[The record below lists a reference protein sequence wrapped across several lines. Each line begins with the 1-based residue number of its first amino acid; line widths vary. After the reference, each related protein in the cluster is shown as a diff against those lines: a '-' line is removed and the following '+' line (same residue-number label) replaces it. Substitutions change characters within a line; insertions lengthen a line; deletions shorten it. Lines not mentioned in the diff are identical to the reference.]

1 MFDSITVQTASE
13 SANIQ
18 TLIYT
23 ILLAFIL
30 ASLLAMVYQKTIGN
44 QAYSKNFIQ
53 SVVLISLISAIVIQ
67 AVGDSLARGLGIMA
81 TMGIIRF
88 RNNLKDPKDLL
99 FLFASVAVGISCGS
113 YAFDIAI
120 VGTIGFSLAA
130 IILYFTP
137 LGPDKEEKEQ
147 KEQKGVLRFSLSTK
161 TDEKKY
167 LDRFMQHYCSDYL
180 LSGLSDAEDESFAYS
195 YNIKL
200 KEDKNYEQ
208 LLKELKRLPSIKN
221 ITLKTKAK

>member
-30 ASLLAMVYQKTIGN
+30 SSLLAMVYQKTMGN
-44 QAYSKNFIQ
+44 QVYSKNFIQ
-53 SVVLISLISAIVIQ
+53 AVVLISLVSAIVIQ

-81 TMGIIRF
+81 AMGIIRF
-88 RNNLKDPKDLL
+88 RTNLKDPKDLL
-99 FLFASVAVGISCGS
+99 FLFASVAVGISCGA

-120 VGTIGFSLAA
+120 VGTIGFSLAV

-137 LGPDKEEKEQ
+137 LGPDKE
-147 KEQKGVLRFSLSTK
+147 QKGILRFSLSAK
-161 TDEKKY
+161 TNEKKH
-167 LDRFMQHYCSDYL
+167 LDRFMQHYCKDYL
-180 LSGLSDAEDESFAYS
+180 LNELRDAKDERFAYS
-195 YNIKL
+195 YDISL

-221 ITLKTKAK
+221 IKLKTLKAK